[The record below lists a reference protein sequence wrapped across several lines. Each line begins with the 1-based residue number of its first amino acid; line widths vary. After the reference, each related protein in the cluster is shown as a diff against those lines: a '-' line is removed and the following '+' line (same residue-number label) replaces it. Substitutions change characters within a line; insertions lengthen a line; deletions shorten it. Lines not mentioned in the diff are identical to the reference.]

1 MPYSSVSTQGSVT
14 AKSISL
20 KSFSIDDIEEEQQE
34 ETNDKTSDKVETP
47 SNGQQENND
56 ETNSDR

>member
-34 ETNDKTSDKVETP
+34 ETNDKTSDKVKTP
-47 SNGQQENND
+47 SNGLQENND